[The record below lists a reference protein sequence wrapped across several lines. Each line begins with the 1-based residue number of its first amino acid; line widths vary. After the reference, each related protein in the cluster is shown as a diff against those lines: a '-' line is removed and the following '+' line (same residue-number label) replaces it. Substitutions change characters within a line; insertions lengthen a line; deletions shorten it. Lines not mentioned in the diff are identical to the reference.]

1 MPSPL
6 KNGMVPLD
14 IDVTQFDNS
23 KTHKEGVE
31 GIAMGALSH
40 HERYDGK
47 GYPHGLAG
55 ENIPLVARI
64 ICVSDSF
71 DAMNSHRCY
80 RSSLPTEVILNE
92 LLSNKGTQF
101 DPMVID
107 GLLSIIEDGAIT
119 VTGNE
124 NGNIPV

>member
-1 MPSPL
+1 M
-6 KNGMVPLD
+6 
-14 IDVTQFDNS
+14 
-23 KTHKEGVE
+23 
-31 GIAMGALSH
+31 
-40 HERYDGK
+40 
-47 GYPHGLAG
+47 
-55 ENIPLVARI
+55 
-64 ICVSDSF
+64 SDSF

-119 VTGNE
+119 VTGNK